1 MQASQYFSLIVP
13 VCAALLGAALVAC
26 WGTLRK
32 HKYLL
37 WLAAAYVLPAIAIAA
52 QTMMSNQELAQTCVL
67 LGALY
72 LLGSWALA
80 QGMALRYGGSAHPRL
95 ALLISL
101 VALAG
106 LYYFSQVT
114 DQLHMRMLILNVAM
128 NLLLLL
134 GVAAVY
140 RSRRSNDWL
149 ERVLR
154 GSYLCFVGYSLARL
168 AVVAVLMRPDPSQ
181 SLVQSPLWL
190 LMLAVNLLLS
200 LWFVGVLLAVT
211 VREVLHRL
219 QKERD
224 LDPLTQVL
232 NRRALFE
239 RAPARL
245 ERLRTGCWALL
256 MCDVDYFKQIN
267 DSLGHAVGDEV
278 LVTVAN
284 VLTRNVRHTDLVVRL
299 GGEEFLILLH
309 CESLQSAC
317 AVANRMREQL
327 MQETHPRMG
336 VRLTASFGVAEVAG
350 AEQLHAAM
358 DQADSLLYEA
368 KRAGRNRVVA
378 AMACA

>member
-1 MQASQYFSLIVP
+1 M
-13 VCAALLGAALVAC
+13 
-26 WGTLRK
+26 
-32 HKYLL
+32 
-37 WLAAAYVLPAIAIAA
+37 
-52 QTMMSNQELAQTCVL
+52 
-67 LGALY
+67 
-72 LLGSWALA
+72 
-80 QGMALRYGGSAHPRL
+80 
-95 ALLISL
+95 
-101 VALAG
+101 
-106 LYYFSQVT
+106 
-114 DQLHMRMLILNVAM
+114 
-128 NLLLLL
+128 
-134 GVAAVY
+134 
-140 RSRRSNDWL
+140 
-149 ERVLR
+149 
-154 GSYLCFVGYSLARL
+154 
-168 AVVAVLMRPDPSQ
+168 
-181 SLVQSPLWL
+181 
-190 LMLAVNLLLS
+190 
-200 LWFVGVLLAVT
+200 
-211 VREVLHRL
+211 
-219 QKERD
+219 
-224 LDPLTQVL
+224 TQVL

-317 AVANRMREQL
+317 AAANRMREQL